1 MALGVPTRT
10 GVGVGPGYAAL
21 CRAVAGHVLVRGS
34 GHCWGCRMIEAA
46 AGAGSPDDSPADE
59 LVPALQSTWDTVGLV
74 HHITEL
80 TSQIR
85 SL

>member
-1 MALGVPTRT
+1 MVTW
-10 GVGVGPGYAAL
+10 AAVVASEGTNVT
-21 CRAVAGHVLVRGS
+21 AVAPLPMTTTRWFVTSRSS

-46 AGAGSPDDSPADE
+46 AGAAPADE
-59 LVPALQSTWDTVGLV
+59 LVPALQSVWDTVGLV

-80 TSQIR
+80 TGQIC